1 MKVVVYIQAYNAEKT
16 ISRAVTSI
24 LRQTHADLIC
34 YLCDDASTDNTLAIM
49 QDFAC
54 NDGRIRVL
62 QNKINTFST
71 GIDGYNTL
79 KVIQIMLETLNAD
92 YFCELDADDEYT
104 PDFLQKMLEFT
115 GENNLDIAVCG
126 SDFIDAQTNE
136 TKHTRVLSQNL
147 IIEKEGYEE
156 HFMTYHEFMRT
167 KWGKLFSAETLKKI
181 DKNKIFHLAY
191 GSDTLF
197 STEVFRNSSRIG
209 ILAESLH
216 KYYASL
222 ASVSHKWDGKRILS
236 DRLLHDRAI
245 EFLTEKVGSLN
256 VINRE
261 FLFVVYS
268 TALIGT
274 LQVLLYASSISDD
287 DKIEGVY
294 DIFKSRQTQ
303 ELLSGGVGGIPYTR
317 LRSSDS
323 SAKGDYGSI
332 CYSCAYIGG

>member
-1 MKVVVYIQAYNAEKT
+1 M
-16 ISRAVTSI
+16 
-24 LRQTHADLIC
+24 
-34 YLCDDASTDNTLAIM
+34 
-49 QDFAC
+49 
-54 NDGRIRVL
+54 
-62 QNKINTFST
+62 
-71 GIDGYNTL
+71 
-79 KVIQIMLETLNAD
+79 
-92 YFCELDADDEYT
+92 
-104 PDFLQKMLEFT
+104 
-115 GENNLDIAVCG
+115 
-126 SDFIDAQTNE
+126 
-136 TKHTRVLSQNL
+136 

-303 ELLSGGVGGIPYTR
+303 ELLSGGGGGFFLSPFAPSR
-317 LRSSDS
+317 KRREGGFCPNFFSGPFLGGLGG
-323 SAKGDYGSI
+323 KG
-332 CYSCAYIGG
+332 